1 MEDAMA
7 KILGVVAIVALSV
20 TLVLIILTIW
30 MEINSATQYLE
41 LTQALLSWQVI
52 AGGLAVGAGNTF
64 QNEIAALLRKLG

>member
-1 MEDAMA
+1 MA

-20 TLVLIILTIW
+20 TLVLIIVTIW
-30 MEINSATQYLE
+30 METNSATQYLE

-52 AGGLAVGAGNTF
+52 AGGLAVRAGNTF